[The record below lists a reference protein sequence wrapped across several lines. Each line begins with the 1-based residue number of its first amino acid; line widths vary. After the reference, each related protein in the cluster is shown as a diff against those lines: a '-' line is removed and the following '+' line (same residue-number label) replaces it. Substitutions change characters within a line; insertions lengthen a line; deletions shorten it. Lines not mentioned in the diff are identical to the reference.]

1 VESEARRLIAFQQE
15 DGTIE
20 RWYGDGNWNR
30 TLLLY
35 AMWKTQGCRVDAW
48 QDGLRLGAARDGDVL
63 YVSIDGVPG
72 WRGKLHFD
80 HARHRRE
87 LNFAKNYVRLNE
99 WPEWHVVDENT
110 LYKVTDGEGEARVLL
125 GSELKDGTFVRS
137 PARLR
142 VEKAP

>member
-1 VESEARRLIAFQQE
+1 
-15 DGTIE
+15 
-20 RWYGDGNWNR
+20 
-30 TLLLY
+30 
-35 AMWKTQGCRVDAW
+35 
-48 QDGLRLGAARDGDVL
+48 
-63 YVSIDGVPG
+63 VPG
-72 WRGKLHFD
+72 WRGTLHFD